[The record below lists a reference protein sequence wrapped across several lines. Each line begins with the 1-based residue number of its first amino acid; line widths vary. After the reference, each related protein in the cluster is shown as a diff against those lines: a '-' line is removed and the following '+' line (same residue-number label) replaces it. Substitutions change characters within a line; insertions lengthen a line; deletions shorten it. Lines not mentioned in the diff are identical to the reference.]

1 MGSAGMIFDSPRSAG
16 GWSISGASL
25 PGKTPVE
32 SRRSKLFKKMLLTLS
47 VLMLAGGAFAAD
59 SDWSFYGVAHSSLNV
74 LNNGDDS
81 QLGLTSN
88 TSRFGFKGTAP
99 LNEDFTAFWQFES
112 LLDVAGNTDG
122 TVIGTRNTY
131 VGFKHATAGKLMMGR
146 HDTPF
151 KTLGRKVEMFPDQL
165 GDFRSMT
172 MGWDNRQT
180 ELLAYASPDWDGF
193 AIFASYQFDQN
204 VAGAEEAQTSM
215 SAMAA
220 YSTEQF
226 LIGAAYEGY
235 SAGYGDINDA
245 NEYGDGPNA
254 YRFVAKYMAPKFEVG
269 GLYQG
274 STFQFENDLG
284 NGFDDYSQSVMGL
297 GVLFKANEKWNVKG
311 AMYASNYY
319 TDAED
324 IEGTDL
330 DESDTTATQLS
341 FGVDRIFTENVM
353 VYFQYVMV
361 GNGDNYFDGDDGAG
375 FSLGGGQSGFGKET
389 YGTIDTTNGEL
400 QDPSG
405 FSVGTVITW

>member
-1 MGSAGMIFDSPRSAG
+1 
-16 GWSISGASL
+16 
-25 PGKTPVE
+25 
-32 SRRSKLFKKMLLTLS
+32 MLLTLS

-59 SDWSFYGVAHSSLNV
+59 SDWSFYGVAHSSLNM
-74 LNNGDDS
+74 LNNGEDS

-112 LLDVAGNTDG
+112 LVDMAGNSMSDDG
-122 TVIGTRNTY
+122 DGMTIGTRNTY

-165 GDFRSMT
+165 GDFRSLT
-172 MGWDNRQT
+172 MGWDNRLT

-193 AIFASYQFDQN
+193 SIFAAYQFDQGN
-204 VAGAEEAQTSM
+204 AGAEEAMTAM

-226 LIGAAYEGY
+226 LIGAAYEGN
-235 SAGYGDINDA
+235 SAGYGDTYTDEGGNVV
-245 NEYGDGPNA
+245 YGDGPNA

-274 STFQFENDLG
+274 STFQFDNGLDT
-284 NGFDDYSQSVMGL
+284 GFDDFSQTVMGL
-297 GVLFKANEKWNVKG
+297 GVLFKANEKWNIKG
-311 AMYASNYY
+311 AMYAANYY
-319 TDAED
+319 TDSED
-324 IEGTDL
+324 DADTADI
-330 DESDTTATQLS
+330 DESDTTATQLA

-361 GNGDNYFDGDDGAG
+361 GNGEWYFYGDDGPG
-375 FSLGGGQSGFGKET
+375 FSLGGGQSGFGRET
-389 YGTIDTTNGEL
+389 YGTIDTNGEL